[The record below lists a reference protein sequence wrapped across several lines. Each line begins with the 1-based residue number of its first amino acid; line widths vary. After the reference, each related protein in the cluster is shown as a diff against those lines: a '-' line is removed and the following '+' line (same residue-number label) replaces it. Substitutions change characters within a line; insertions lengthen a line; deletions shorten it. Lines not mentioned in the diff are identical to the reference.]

1 MDDFDENDNL
11 WKALGQAK
19 PAKASPYFVRK
30 VLREVRSQRQAPSPW
45 QVWKLRLRW
54 LAPVGAAA
62 GLAIGIATWQV
73 HQQHESEFNAFFDSA
88 ADLESLVAFEET
100 SAWADLN

>member
-1 MDDFDENDNL
+1 MDDFNENDTL
-11 WKALGQAK
+11 WKVLGQAK

-30 VLREVRSQRQAPSPW
+30 VLREVRNERQAPSRW
-45 QVWKLRLRW
+45 HIFLRW
-54 LAPVGAAA
+54 MVPVGAAA
-62 GLAIGIATWQV
+62 ALAIGVTTWQV
-73 HQQHESEFNAFFDSA
+73 EQQHQSEFNAYFDSA

>member
-1 MDDFDENDNL
+1 MDDFSEDDAL
-11 WKALGQAK
+11 WNVLGKAK

-30 VLREVRSQRQAPSPW
+30 VLREVRAQRQAPTPFR
-45 QVWKLRLRW
+45 LGLRW
-54 LAPVGAAA
+54 LAPLSVAAV
-62 GLAIGIATWQV
+62 LAIGVVSWQTAR
-73 HQQHESEFNAFFDSA
+73 QDDWEFNAYFDSA

>member
-1 MDDFDENDNL
+1 MDDFSENDAL

-30 VLREVRSQRQAPSPW
+30 VLREVRNQRQAPSRFPLW
-45 QVWKLRLRW
+45 LRW

-62 GLAIGIATWQV
+62 ALSVGVASWQM
-73 HQQHESEFNAFFDSA
+73 HRQDETEFNAYFDSA

-100 SAWADLN
+100 TAWADRN